1 VKYDIENKKIRD
13 MVDELG
19 EEYKNLLIEKALSA
33 RQEYDVDQINL
44 STLIKLDEIAKE
56 SLLSNER
63 NNRRNRMLSMLSIV
77 GVIYTLFGL
86 ILLIYYQF
94 GDSLRLDPMSKI
106 SFLSIFLG
114 LFTSLISI
122 LMKSIPFS
130 SHYEIKDTSKYFN
143 YKIINTW
150 KQIEGLLVQ
159 LTPAEENMSLS
170 SMIANLMDIK
180 LISSSDAS
188 TIKKMLNLRNQVVHS
203 DNIEKSYSTSEIQAL
218 LRDSHSII
226 KKLERFENS

>member
-1 VKYDIENKKIRD
+1 MKYDIENKKISD

-19 EEYKNLLIEKALSA
+19 EEYKNLLIEKALSQ

-44 STLIKLDEIAKE
+44 STLIKLDEIAKV

-63 NNRRNRMLSMLSIV
+63 NSRRNRMLSMLSIV
-77 GVIYTLFGL
+77 GMIYTLFGL
-86 ILLIYYQF
+86 MLLLYYQF
-94 GDSLRLDPMSKI
+94 GDLLRLDPMSKI
-106 SFLSIFLG
+106 SFLTIILG
-114 LFTSLISI
+114 LFTSLTSI
-122 LMKSIPFS
+122 LMKNIPAP
-130 SHYEIKDTSKYFN
+130 SHYESKDTSKYFN

-159 LTPAEENMSLS
+159 LTPVEENMSLS
-170 SMIANLMDIK
+170 NMISNLMDIK
-180 LISSSDAS
+180 LLSSSDAS

-203 DNIEKSYSTSEIQAL
+203 NNIEKSYTTSEVQTL
-218 LRDSHSII
+218 LRDSNNII